1 MSQDKL
7 TQGEINKLMAIDTH
21 NELEHIHPVI
31 SKETDAW
38 ENTPMGFL
46 SSLYASMIDGKV
58 LPKEMV
64 VLYYDRINGK
74 KILKIKALGAQRDR
88 LIGMLDLAKIKMILD
103 ELGE

>member
-7 TQGEINKLMAIDTH
+7 TQGEINKLMAIGADNNIET
-21 NELEHIHPVI
+21 IRPII
-31 SKETDAW
+31 SEETDAW

-64 VLYYDRINGK
+64 VLYYDRIDGK